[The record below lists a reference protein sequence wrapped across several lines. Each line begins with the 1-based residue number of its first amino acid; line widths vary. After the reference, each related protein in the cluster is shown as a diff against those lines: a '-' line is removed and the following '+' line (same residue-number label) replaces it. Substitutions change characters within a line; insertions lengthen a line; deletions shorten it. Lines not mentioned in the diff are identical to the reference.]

1 MTPLISTTEIFS
13 LVNIVNRE
21 FKSNILSIGRRRA
34 NVYGRMVAYR
44 ILRDIGYSLKQI
56 GRAFGKDHAT
66 IINALNKFEDYS
78 TYDFDLVD
86 TYKSISREFFVV
98 AGVDKKINETK
109 DKQQQ
114 EIDELNERVNELSLQ
129 VTKAEQNLVRYKEII
144 DLFEER
150 NLSSND
156 IKYFTR
162 RINQMLNGVHN
173 FVE

>member
-1 MTPLISTTEIFS
+1 MSPTINTTEMHCLSTI
-13 LVNIVNRE
+13 INRE
-21 FKSNILSIGRRRA
+21 FKSNILSKGRRRP

-56 GRAFGKDHAT
+56 GRAFGKDHST
-66 IINALNKFEDYS
+66 IINALNNFEDYS

-86 TYKSISREFFVV
+86 SYKAVSREFMLVS
-98 AGVDKKINETK
+98 GVEKKANEEK
-109 DKQQQ
+109 DKQAQKIQ
-114 EIDELNERVNELSLQ
+114 ELTEKVNELSLQ